1 MAIGSLSR
9 SRSASESCCIPST
22 CACDTWLTAFCDYE
36 TVTLGYCDKDTTFR
50 FARSDDIPIESVN
63 PDAGVLPADKIFRLS
78 MTEKTVSVGIGG
90 TITDAAGTEW
100 VIYKAETLKAFCV
113 KKLWTRSV
121 AVCYQLLDTIDIF
134 EQDCEC
140 EDCGTN
146 VRYRRVARVR
156 GRIFAEAASR
166 RTQNESSDLVYQYT
180 GNLIKWPLSES
191 PKAIHRLKTKEGVF
205 RIIRVQDR
213 GPFVPFVT
221 GLEKDSADCSVRRA

>member
-1 MAIGSLSR
+1 MSSV
-9 SRSASESCCIPST
+9 SVSESASESCCFPST

-36 TVTLGYCDKDTTFR
+36 TVTLSYCDVQTEFN
-50 FARSDDIPIESVN
+50 FARSDDIPIVSVN
-63 PDAGVLPADKIFRLS
+63 PDAGVLPADRIFRLS
-78 MTEKTVSVGIGG
+78 MTENTVSVGIGA
-90 TITDAAGTEW
+90 TITDQDGTEW
-100 VIYKAETLKAFCV
+100 VVYKVEALRSFCV
-113 KKLWTRSV
+113 KKLWVRSV
-121 AVCYQLLDTIDIF
+121 AVCYQLLDTIDLF

-146 VRYRRVARVR
+146 VKYKRVARVK

-180 GNLIKWPLSES
+180 GNMIKWPLSTKPS
-191 PKAIHRLKTKEGVF
+191 AVHRLKTKEGVF

-221 GLEKDSADCSVRRA
+221 GLEKDSADCSV